1 MIKAVITLCLVL
13 SILSVLS
20 CSWERRKPVEI
31 MGYTQEPPH
40 IRSKIVVFFHQVIPD
55 KPLNETIWD
64 NVIGPIWDPKK
75 SKQIGFTQHYKA
87 QFFAIPPAYFQPW
100 LNRVFILLTPGS

>member
-64 NVIGPIWDPKK
+64 NVIGPIWDPKE

-87 QFFAIPPAYFQPW
+87 QFSIP
-100 LNRVFILLTPGS
+100 LTSSRGSIGCSSY